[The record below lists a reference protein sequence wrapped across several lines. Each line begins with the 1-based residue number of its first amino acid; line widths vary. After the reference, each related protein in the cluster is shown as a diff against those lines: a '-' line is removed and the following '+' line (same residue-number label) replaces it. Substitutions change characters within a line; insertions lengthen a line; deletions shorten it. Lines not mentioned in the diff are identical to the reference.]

1 MSKVTLLGTIGA
13 DVKVGSVGEGRFA
26 LNFSVAENIP
36 IKNSKSEVV
45 YVPQWFSVAFF
56 SNSDKMAKHLLKGKK
71 VFVSGNLRFSEFKN
85 EKTGDV
91 IKTNEIIADTVE
103 PVEWVKSE
111 EFVQNNTAQNASA
124 NALPPMPDDLPDDF
138 NI

>member
-13 DVKVGSVGEGRFA
+13 DAKVSSVSEGRFA

-45 YVPQWFSVAFF
+45 YVAQWYSVAFF

-71 VFVSGNLRFSEFKN
+71 VFVSGNLRFSEFRN

-91 IKTNEIIADTVE
+91 IKMNEIIADTVE

-111 EFVQNNTAQNASA
+111 EVTQSSTSSNG
-124 NALPPMPDDLPDDF
+124 LPPMPDNLPDDF